1 MYDNVFSKLSH
12 LKKVGNNRW
21 RSRCPAHDSDGQ
33 SLSLAIADDDRL
45 LIKCHAGCGALDVL
59 HALGC
64 SWEDCFPEMD
74 KHHRSLAQD
83 FNIRPKGSIDDR
95 VVDLAQHSKRLT
107 ERQIAEAEAAS
118 LRGGKADGFVKEIA
132 ANLPEN
138 KQWSEQLLECEREL
152 VKAEMGEKDD
162 MRALARRY
170 PLDPE
175 KARIADLLAEAFMQ
189 EAEQ

>member
-12 LKKVGNNRW
+12 LKKVGDNRW

-95 VVDLAQHSKRLT
+95 VAELATHTRGLTDKQREEAKRA
-107 ERQIAEAEAAS
+107 IM
-118 LRGGKADGFVKEIA
+118 RGGTPDGFLQEVS

-138 KQWSEQLLECEREL
+138 KEWSDQLLECEREL
-152 VKAEMGEKDD
+152 LKAEMALQDD
-162 MRALARRY
+162 V
-170 PLDPE
+170 
-175 KARIADLLAEAFMQ
+175 RIAEAVADNFVQ
-189 EAEQ
+189 EAKQNANQ